1 MTYTLDTTTAAKKAG
16 IKSQREL
23 AKLIGVK
30 PYVISRL
37 KRPFKY
43 TKIAKS
49 GIVSPRVGKWLKTA
63 YLIADMIDVPFVE
76 VVDIDAAGNYSLNID
91 KIKTR
96 YIVKH
101 EVLITNDQVKSIPTK
116 PLSWIKLLYRLCITL
131 DCDVKDI
138 IIIIK

>member
-43 TKIAKS
+43 TKISKA

-63 YLIADMIDVPFVE
+63 YLISDMIDVPFVD

-101 EVLITNDQVKSIPTK
+101 EVLITNDRVKSIPTN
-116 PLSWIKLLYRLCITL
+116 PLSWIKLLYRLCVTL
-131 DCDVKDI
+131 DCDTKDI
-138 IIIIK
+138 IIVK